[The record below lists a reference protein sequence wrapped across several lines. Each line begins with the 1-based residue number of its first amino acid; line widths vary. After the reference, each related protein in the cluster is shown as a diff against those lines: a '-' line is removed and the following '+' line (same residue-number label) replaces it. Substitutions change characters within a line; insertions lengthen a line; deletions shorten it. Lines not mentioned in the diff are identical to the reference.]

1 MAEQRASTQKTSV
14 PRGKRSTRASSDAPP
29 DPKPPRRSRAARLG
43 LVGRHKELTELAK
56 LLPRTSKVTVVA
68 VSGRPGVGKTFLTE
82 HFAKANRASFPGG
95 IYRIALHPDE
105 SRTAAEL
112 LGSMAARVQ
121 VDPSYVVG
129 NLRHSRGLVI
139 LDDVDHEAQVRVL
152 MDMVRKLA
160 RVPLIIA
167 GRHAGLGRATGWPRI
182 RLQEHPSPAEALQQ
196 LAGHGVDTTDPR
208 QQQALHQLAEQLGR
222 LPLALS
228 LVAGLL
234 QPGAYTPQGLLEALQ
249 PQDFAPAR
257 SALRAVF
264 DLAWDTLH
272 TLLARTRPADE
283 ADRLRRGLAYL
294 AHGTHAPVGPRL
306 AAAIGGLE
314 LQQARELLT
323 TAESLCLVQPE
334 PSRTAWSLH
343 PFIADRLRANEPMVD
358 TRALQTRMTEW
369 FLDRLRAASSDDD
382 ERSPARAQL
391 RNHSEALDQWRL
403 AQSGRD
409 AFVAAEAGFGFAMDG
424 GPYEGWIGACD
435 RADTDALTD
444 PEKSTRLWYLGRLA
458 CQAGQYERA
467 MEAAKAKVEVDRRR
481 KHPKGVAFA
490 RGLIADVLTR
500 RGEVD
505 QALHIHQKDELPIYE
520 RLGDSRHKA
529 ITVGKIADILKARGK
544 LDQALHLRNNDEL
557 PIYEALGDVREYA
570 ITMGKIADILTKRG
584 ELDRALH
591 VYQNEQL
598 PVFERLGDDRS
609 RAITMGR
616 IADILVKRGELDRA
630 LHIHQNVRLPV
641 FARLDDIRSKAI
653 TMGKIADIVQMRGDL
668 DRALY
673 IRQSDELPVYD
684 RLGDVRSRAVT
695 MGKIAD
701 ILEARGNLN
710 RALYIR
716 ENEELL
722 VYAKLG
728 DARAR
733 AVTMGRIADILE
745 TRGDID
751 RALELRQNE
760 ELPVYERLGEA
771 HEMAVCMTNVA
782 ILRIQQYDAT
792 SRRDATRLLSRA
804 HREFVRMGLPDAET
818 IVQIAEHHGLELE
831 GAA

>member
-1 MAEQRASTQKTSV
+1 MGRA
-14 PRGKRSTRASSDAPP
+14 R
-29 DPKPPRRSRAARLG
+29 
-43 LVGRHKELTELAK
+43 ELDELAR
-56 LLPRTSKVTVVA
+56 LLPRTSNVTVVA

-82 HFAKANRASFPGG
+82 HFARSNRASFPGG
-95 IYRIALHPDE
+95 IYRVALRPDE

-121 VDPSYVVG
+121 VDPSYVIG

-152 MDMVRKLA
+152 MEMVRKLA
-160 RVPLIIA
+160 RVPLIIS

-182 RLQEHPSPAEALQQ
+182 RLGEHPGSAE
-196 LAGHGVDTTDPR
+196 
-208 QQQALHQLAEQLGR
+208 ALHQLAGAGIDIDHPEHGSALHELVEHLNR

-228 LVAGLL
+228 LASGLL
-234 QPGAYTPQGLLEALQ
+234 QPGAYTPPALLEALR
-249 PQDFAPAR
+249 PEGSPTRA
-257 SALRAVF
+257 ALRSVF
-264 DLAWDTLH
+264 DLCWDTLRER
-272 TLLARTRPADE
+272 LARDRPERE
-283 ADRLRRGLAYL
+283 AEHLRRGLAYL
-294 AHGTHAPVGPRL
+294 AHGPTAPVGPSL
-306 AAAIGGLE
+306 AAAIGGLDHA
-314 LQQARELLT
+314 QACELLT
-323 TAESLCLVQPE
+323 AAESLCLVQPE
-334 PSRTAWSLH
+334 PNRTAWSLH
-343 PFIADRLRANEPMVD
+343 PFIADRLRAAEPTVD
-358 TRALQTRMTEW
+358 TDALRQRMTAW
-369 FLDRLRAASSDDD
+369 FLQHLRIASSDGD
-382 ERSPARAQL
+382 ERSPARTLL
-391 RNHSEALDQWRL
+391 RTHSEALDQWRL
-403 AQSGRD
+403 TQTGQA
-409 AFVAAEAGFGFAMDG
+409 AFVAAQVGFGFAMDG

-435 RADTDALTD
+435 RADPDLLDEAS
-444 PEKSTRLWYLGRLA
+444 KSMRLWYLGRLA

-467 MEAAKAKVEVDRRR
+467 MEAAKDKVRIDRRR
-481 KHPKGVAFA
+481 NHPKGVAFA

-500 RGEVD
+500 RGEFD
-505 QALHIHQKDELPIYE
+505 QALHIHQKDELPVYE
-520 RLGDSRHKA
+520 RLGDFRQKA
-529 ITVGKIADILKARGK
+529 ITVGKIADILRARGR

-557 PIYEALGDVREYA
+557 PIYEQLGDVREHA

-584 ELDRALH
+584 ELAHALH

-598 PVFERLGDDRS
+598 PVFEQIGDDRS
-609 RAITMGR
+609 RAVTMGR
-616 IADILVKRGELDRA
+616 IADILVKRGEFDRA

-641 FARLDDIRSKAI
+641 FEQLDDVRNKAV
-653 TMGKIADIVQMRGDL
+653 TMGKIADIVQLRGEL

-684 RLGDVRSRAVT
+684 RLGDVRSRAIT

-733 AVTMGRIADILE
+733 AVTMGKIADILE

-751 RALELRQNE
+751 RALDIRKND

-771 HEMAVCMTNVA
+771 HEMAVCLTNVA

-792 SRRDATRLLSRA
+792 SRRDATQLLTRA
-804 HREFVRMGLPDAET
+804 HREFSRMGLPDAQT
-818 IVQIAEHHGLELE
+818 VAQIAEHYGLELE
-831 GAA
+831 ATG